1 VTTSA
6 SLLSVADLRLSYGKT
21 TVLNGLTLELGR
33 GESLMLLGESGS
45 GKTTAARC
53 IAGLNDNYTGSVS
66 LAGKELATGTRQR
79 NAEERHRI
87 QYVFQS
93 PLSSLNPRRT
103 IGESVEVPLHMS
115 GTFSRKERRALVLEA
130 LDQVQLAAS
139 FIDRR
144 PGQLSGGERQRAAI
158 ARALVNAPSILVC
171 DEVTSALDVS
181 VQASIIDL
189 LRTLQV
195 ETGMAMVFVT
205 HNIALARHISQRL
218 AVLHAGRI
226 VDMGPTDEV
235 LENPQHRYTQELLT
249 HVPTL

>member
-1 VTTSA
+1 MSG
-6 SLLSVADLRLSYGKT
+6 DLNRR
-21 TVLNGLTLELGR
+21 E
-33 GESLMLLGESGS
+33 
-45 GKTTAARC
+45 
-53 IAGLNDNYTGSVS
+53 
-66 LAGKELATGTRQR
+66 
-79 NAEERHRI
+79 
-87 QYVFQS
+87 
-93 PLSSLNPRRT
+93 RRT
-103 IGESVEVPLHMS
+103 
-115 GTFSRKERRALVLEA
+115 LVLEA
-130 LDQVQLAAS
+130 LDQVQLGAS

-158 ARALVNAPSILVC
+158 ARALVNAPSVLVC

-226 VDMGPTDEV
+226 VDIGTTDEV
-235 LENPQHRYTQELLT
+235 LENPQHSYTRELLT
-249 HVPTL
+249 HIPSL